1 MIWQVDLLLFVIIF
15 TTAVVALRVRGLLAA
30 VAALTV
36 YSLFVALLFAGLGA
50 VDVAF
55 VEGALGAGL
64 TGILLVAA
72 VMRTTRRSAPGES
85 RGARWPALGIIA
97 AFVGLLLYA
106 STDLPD
112 RADPDAPANQ
122 HVAPAYVE
130 GSIPDSRT
138 PNIVT
143 AILADYRS
151 HDTLGETLV
160 IFTAGL
166 ACLLVLRRHDVAPDP
181 DPDPDPDRDPAPT
194 SDPDATQRVD
204 AA

>member
-1 MIWQVDLLLFVIIF
+1 MIWQVDVLLFAIILA
-15 TTAVVALRVRGLLAA
+15 TAVAALRVRGLLPA
-30 VAALTV
+30 VAALTG

-64 TGILLVAA
+64 TGILFVAA
-72 VMRTTRRSAPGES
+72 VLRTTRHSSPGTS
-85 RGARWPALGIIA
+85 RGAKIPALLIVG

-106 STDLPD
+106 STGLPD
-112 RADPDAPANQ
+112 RGDPQAPAHQ
-122 HVAPAYVE
+122 HVSPAYVE

-151 HDTLGETLV
+151 HDTFGETLV

-166 ACLLVLRRHDVAPDP
+166 ACLLVLRRSGDP
-181 DPDPDPDRDPAPT
+181 EAHEVLREDEVQRTEGPA
-194 SDPDATQRVD
+194 
-204 AA
+204 

>member
-1 MIWQVDLLLFVIIF
+1 VSWQIDVLLLFIILANAVI
-15 TTAVVALRVRGLLAA
+15 ALRVRGLLASI
-30 VAALTV
+30 AALAG

-55 VEGALGAGL
+55 VESALGAGL
-64 TGILLVAA
+64 TGILFIAA
-72 VMRTTRRSAPGES
+72 VLRTSREARPGPS
-85 RGARWPALGIIA
+85 RGAHWPALIVIA

-106 STDLPD
+106 STGLPKPG
-112 RADPDAPANQ
+112 DPDAPANQ
-122 HVAPAYVE
+122 HVSPAYVE

-151 HDTLGETLV
+151 HDTFGETLV

-166 ACLLVLRRHDVAPDP
+166 ACLLVLRRNGDEQAEEILAEDEGTTP
-181 DPDPDPDRDPAPT
+181 
-194 SDPDATQRVD
+194 
-204 AA
+204 

>member
-1 MIWQVDLLLFVIIF
+1 MIWQVDVLLLLIILA
-15 TTAVVALRVRGLLAA
+15 TAVIALRVRGLLAA
-30 VAALTV
+30 VAALAG

-55 VEGALGAGL
+55 VESALGAGL
-64 TGILLVAA
+64 TGILFIAA
-72 VMRTTRRSAPGES
+72 VLRTTREARPGPS
-85 RGARWPALGIIA
+85 RGARWPSLIVIA

-106 STDLPD
+106 STGLPD
-112 RADPDAPANQ
+112 RGDPQAPANQ
-122 HVAPAYVE
+122 HVSPAYVE

-151 HDTLGETLV
+151 HDTFGETLV

-166 ACLLVLRRHDVAPDP
+166 ACLLVLRRNGAGRVEELLDDDEEA
-181 DPDPDPDRDPAPT
+181 T
-194 SDPDATQRVD
+194 S
-204 AA
+204 